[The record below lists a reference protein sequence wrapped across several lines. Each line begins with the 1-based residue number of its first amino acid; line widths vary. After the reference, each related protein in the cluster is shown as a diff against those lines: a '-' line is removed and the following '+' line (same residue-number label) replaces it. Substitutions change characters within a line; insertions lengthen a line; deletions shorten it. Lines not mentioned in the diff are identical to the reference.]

1 MEINAKPEMKKKLF
15 IERMFFWDK
24 MLWEE
29 EERMVEKKQLYY
41 KTTQFLMQ
49 GYKLCVSLFIDGC
62 YPN

>member
-1 MEINAKPEMKKKLF
+1 MEINAKPEMKKDLF

-24 MLWEE
+24 MLWEQ

-49 GYKLCVSLFIDGC
+49 GYKLV
-62 YPN
+62 